1 MTDPRDEFDP
11 HADRGC
17 RVAVTGIGLITP
29 FGCGR
34 ERSWERILTGAGA
47 IRRVEDFLGAPSPLA
62 NDLHIDPV
70 IEMATRCADEAVAD
84 AGLVLAEADRNR
96 IGCVIG
102 TSKPLLRTYAAMIPD
117 NAATPNGP
125 SQWTEFFP
133 NQPALAVS
141 RRLKLTGPC
150 LCPVAACA
158 TGLVCLQRGH
168 ELIRDGDCDV
178 VLAGSSDASLL
189 PIVLGSFQ
197 RLGVLAKNSEHPAKA
212 CRPFDLR
219 RNGFVIGEGAAVF
232 VLERLDKAIAR
243 GTKIYAEWLA
253 GGMASDGSTLTG
265 LDVSGESLARLITD
279 VLKRADVQPQE
290 IDYINLHGT
299 ATEQNDIYETRAVKS
314 ALGRAATAVSCSSL
328 KGAIGHLLGAA
339 GSVEMAATLLALRDG
354 IVPPTVNLESPD
366 PACDLD
372 YTPRR
377 PKQKPLR
384 TALKLSLGFGGH
396 LAAAVVRKI

>member
-1 MTDPRDEFDP
+1 M
-11 HADRGC
+11 
-17 RVAVTGIGLITP
+17 
-29 FGCGR
+29 
-34 ERSWERILTGAGA
+34 
-47 IRRVEDFLGAPSPLA
+47 
-62 NDLHIDPV
+62 
-70 IEMATRCADEAVAD
+70 
-84 AGLVLAEADRNR
+84 
-96 IGCVIG
+96 
-102 TSKPLLRTYAAMIPD
+102 
-117 NAATPNGP
+117 
-125 SQWTEFFP
+125 
-133 NQPALAVS
+133 
-141 RRLKLTGPC
+141 
-150 LCPVAACA
+150 
-158 TGLVCLQRGH
+158 
-168 ELIRDGDCDV
+168 
-178 VLAGSSDASLL
+178 LAGSSDASLL

-212 CRPFDLR
+212 CKPFDLR

-299 ATEQNDIYETRAVKS
+299 ATEQNDIYETRAVKA
-314 ALGRAATAVSCSSL
+314 ALGRAAMAVSCSSL

-339 GSVEMAATLLALRDG
+339 GSVEMAVTLLALRDG

-377 PKQKPLR
+377 PKQKPLH

-396 LAAAVVRKI
+396 LAAAVVRRV